1 LPAWID
7 LRRSNGL
14 LDGTTTSWR
23 LTRPACGVGCV
34 TAAADEQEDKA
45 GSGEVDERGKVDEK
59 TDGIIIIDSAGTML
73 LVNKTAYRLFGYERG
88 ELEGKNISM
97 MMPSPFSERHNGYL
111 KNYIMTG
118 VAKILNQ
125 DRQVVCL
132 RKVGL

>member
-1 LPAWID
+1 VTLVYVIRCACLPC
-7 LRRSNGL
+7 
-14 LDGTTTSWR
+14 T
-23 LTRPACGVGCV
+23 
-34 TAAADEQEDKA
+34 TAAADDQEDKG
-45 GSGEVDERGKVDEK
+45 GSLEADERSKIDEK
-59 TDGIIIIDSAGTML
+59 TDGIIIINSAGSML
-73 LVNKTAYRLFGYERG
+73 IVNKTAYRLFGYERG

-111 KNYIMTG
+111 KNYLMTG